1 MGWCAGEVCGPPN
14 IRLLPLEGAP
24 RSGEDRPLRSKGAAD
39 RRHFTNESHQALS
52 GPRLFYEKPAI
63 LRRLRRHRRPGIKVF
78 ALCAGYAH
86 ILARLR
92 SPLQGFCLP
101 KEGGFGTP
109 SSSTCD
115 TKDMHVTLT
124 IYSSPQAIPPPFEP
138 SEPFEPFEPIPLW
151 CLRHHLCP
159 GGKHVT
165 GFSGRCAPLQIQ
177 FLCHP
182 ASGGTIVW
190 GDSLLNLGRKAA
202 QRR

>member
-1 MGWCAGEVCGPPN
+1 MGWWAGEVCGPPN

-24 RSGEDRPLRSKGAAD
+24 RSSEDRPLRSKGAAN
-39 RRHFTNESHQALS
+39 RRHFTHESHQALS

-63 LRRLRRHRRPGIKVF
+63 LRRLRRH
-78 ALCAGYAH
+78 L
-86 ILARLR
+86 
-92 SPLQGFCLP
+92 LP

-109 SSSTCD
+109 SSSICD

-138 SEPFEPFEPIPLW
+138 SEPFEPILLW
-151 CLRHHLCP
+151 CLRHHLP
-159 GGKHVT
+159 
-165 GFSGRCAPLQIQ
+165 
-177 FLCHP
+177 P

-190 GDSLLNLGRKAA
+190 GDSLLNPGREAA